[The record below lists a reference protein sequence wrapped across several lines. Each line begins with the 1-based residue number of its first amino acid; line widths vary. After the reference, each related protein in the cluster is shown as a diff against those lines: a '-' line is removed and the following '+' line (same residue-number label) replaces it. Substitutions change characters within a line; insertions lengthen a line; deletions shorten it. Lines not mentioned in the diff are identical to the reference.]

1 MSSDLSGEELRV
13 EVDEAE
19 IISSETENPVDSFVQ
34 EEKDE
39 FSQLISERDSYLDD
53 LQRVTAEFSNFR
65 KQSAK
70 RNAEIGSRSQAELI
84 EKLLPVLDAC
94 DLAIE
99 HGANDVAPI
108 REALITAFEPSGL
121 QVLNPLDSIF
131 DPTCHEAVLHEASEE
146 NQDSNEQ
153 IVIEVLR
160 RGYIWSDH
168 VLRPAMVKVRG

>member
-1 MSSDLSGEELRV
+1 MSSDSTQEEPLNEIDEKDIEFCEAEDSTET
-13 EVDEAE
+13 EVDEIE
-19 IISSETENPVDSFVQ
+19 
-34 EEKDE
+34 
-39 FSQLISERDSYLDD
+39 QLVLERDGYLND

-70 RNAEIGSRSQAELI
+70 RSTEFNSRSQAELI

-108 REALITAFEPSGL
+108 REALISAFEPSGL
-121 QVLNPLDSIF
+121 QVIDPLDLNF
-131 DPTCHEAVLHEASEE
+131 DPTCHEAVLHESAEDDKES
-146 NQDSNEQ
+146 SEQ
-153 IVIEVLR
+153 IVTEVMR
-160 RGYIWSDH
+160 RGYIWIDK